1 MQIIPNAVKLPE
13 LGQVWGD
20 PEAFDTF
27 KTSVSERAPQRWETL
42 CAWFRGATCDRGYVL
57 EVPIGNKL
65 AELLRGNSQLL
76 SLTIIFG
83 NPEAVAAQ
91 VQSGLKSYLLGGI
104 LMGLADGLELSVHT

>member
-1 MQIIPNAVKLPE
+1 MQIIPNVVKLPE

-20 PEAFDTF
+20 PEAFDSF
-27 KTSVSERAPQRWETL
+27 KARVSEGVPQRWETL
-42 CAWFRGATCDRGYVL
+42 CAWFQGATCDRGYIL
-57 EVPIGNKL
+57 EVPSGKKL

-91 VQSGLKSYLLGGI
+91 VQCGLASYLLGGI
-104 LMGLADGLELSVHT
+104 LMGFADGLELSAHT